1 MFTQKQIIS
10 IVIPLMVEQL
20 LTILVGMADTVM
32 VSSVGEAAVSGVSL
46 VDQFSM
52 VLLTLF
58 SSFAAG
64 GAVLCSQS
72 LGKKDMPEAGRYAKQ
87 LLISNLILSV
97 GISVVILVF
106 NRGILQLLYG
116 SVEPAVMDN
125 AEKYFFVTT
134 LSLPFFAVYN
144 AIAATFRAEGNSRIS
159 MYGSVLMN
167 IINVVG
173 NAIGIYVL
181 RAGVYGVAIPTLLA
195 RVAGAAMLCYAML
208 HTNGK
213 IQIDFHSNN
222 KPDMKMISKIY
233 GFGIPMGMENALFQ
247 FGKVMLASLVSTLG
261 TSAVA
266 AYAIANKIVNFSY
279 LPGVAIGMAV
289 PAIVGQCMGAG
300 EYKQAKKNAYRL
312 LGMQYITLIPIVV
325 VMTVFAPQITSW
337 FSLSLEASSY
347 CIDMVC
353 INNYMMWI
361 HPFAFMILN
370 VFRAAS
376 DVRFPMV
383 ISILTMFVFRIGF
396 SYLFILA
403 FDMGVIGVY
412 YAMVLDW
419 VVRALIYGVRF
430 FTDKWIKIYQQSV
443 KAAG

>member
-1 MFTQKQIIS
+1 MFTKKQILS
-10 IVIPLMVEQL
+10 IVMPLMIEQL

-46 VDQFSM
+46 VDQFNM

-64 GAVLCSQS
+64 GAVLCSQN
-72 LGKKDMPEAGRYAKQ
+72 LGKGDLHRASTYAKQ
-87 LLISNLILSV
+87 LLLSNLLLSV
-97 GISVVILVF
+97 FVSVIVLVF

-116 SVEPAVMDN
+116 SVEPAVMEN
-125 AEKYFFVTT
+125 AEKYFFITT

-144 AIAATFRAEGNSRIS
+144 ALAASFRAEGNSRIS
-159 MYGSVLMN
+159 MYSSVLMN

-173 NAIGIYVL
+173 NAIGIYAL
-181 RAGVYGVAIPTLLA
+181 RAGVYGVAVPTLLS
-195 RVAGAAMLCYAML
+195 RVAGAAMMCYAMR
-208 HTNGK
+208 HSNGK
-213 IQIDFHSNN
+213 IRFAFLQDN
-222 KPDMKMISKIY
+222 KLNLKMISEIY

-247 FGKVMLASLVSTLG
+247 FGKVMLASLVSILG

-266 AYAIANKIVNFSY
+266 SYAIANKIVNFTY
-279 LPGVAIGMAV
+279 LPGMAIGMAV

-300 EYKQAKKNAYRL
+300 EYKQAKQNAYRL
-312 LGMQYITLIPIVV
+312 LGIQYITLLPIVLGL
-325 VMTVFAPQITSW
+325 TVFASQITSW
-337 FSLSLEASSY
+337 FSLSPEASRY
-347 CIDMVC
+347 CADMVR

-383 ISILTMFVFRIGF
+383 ISVLTMFIFRVGL
-396 SYLFILA
+396 SYLFVLA
-403 FDMGVIGVY
+403 FDTGVIGVY
-412 YAMVLDW
+412 YAMVIDW
-419 VVRALIYGVRF
+419 VVRAIIYAIRF
-430 FTDKWIKIYQQSV
+430 FTDKWIKIYRQANEAV
-443 KAAG
+443 G